1 MSSADLEKRSLEAHV
16 DLCAERYKNLHDKL
30 DVIGSRLD
38 KFEQTLVNINNYI
51 SNVSSNNNK
60 TFITVG
66 TSILGVLL
74 TGLIG
79 VVIHL
84 ATK

>member
-38 KFEQTLVNINNYI
+38 RFEQTLVNINNYI